1 LRTRRTSAKQLGLI
15 LDIHAHMQ
23 HVGAIKRPGREGKG
37 ESASHFVG
45 DEFAK
50 AEHPRE
56 SASDV
61 NIFFRQVN
69 TRNPATTVVGEIA
82 RSATKTTTDIQ
93 QVHTALDAELVGKVD
108 RCRAP

>member
-1 LRTRRTSAKQLGLI
+1 
-15 LDIHAHMQ
+15 
-23 HVGAIKRPGREGKG
+23 
-37 ESASHFVG
+37 
-45 DEFAK
+45 
-50 AEHPRE
+50 
-56 SASDV
+56 V

-108 RCRAP
+108 RGAPWPNVKLVDGGQIGLLKAADVLARGQQRIENCLLKRALSVMLRKALFQVHPVP